1 MPGPPSVI
9 QAGPSL
15 ASPPRAVCDHRVT
28 DPAEWL
34 LSPEERGNAATDL
47 PAWTEGN
54 LAVPLV
60 HGAAYFDELV
70 KAVEVL
76 DEDDHLFF
84 TDWRGDPDEELRP
97 GGPTVAQLFTEA
109 VGRGVTV
116 RGLVWR
122 SHVDWLSFSSRENRA
137 LDQEVEDGGGL
148 VVLDQRVRRGGS
160 HHQKLVVCRHD
171 QDATKDV
178 AFVGGIDLCHSRR
191 DDAEHRGDPQAVPM
205 ASAYGP
211 TPPWHDVQLML
222 RGPAVAALDTV
233 FRERWDDPT
242 DPDQG
247 NPIAHVVDR
256 LRRSRM
262 YADRLAP
269 QLPPPPPAGPHLVQN
284 LRTYP
289 AVRPPYRFAPDGER
303 SVARGYSKAIKRARR
318 LIYLED
324 QYMWSGE
331 VAQLFADA
339 LRDHPD
345 LHLVVVVPRVPDQEG
360 ALGSRPQYVGRW
372 QALEMCRRAGR
383 DRVHV
388 YDVENHDGT
397 PVYVHA
403 KVCVVDDVWASVGSD
418 NFNRRSWTHDS
429 ELSSAVLDTTL
440 DPREPRDPAG
450 TGDGAR
456 TFARDLR
463 LVLAR
468 EHTDRAEDGSEDDD
482 LLDPAAFVA
491 TLEAQATELDAW
503 HEDGRRGPRPRGR
516 LRHHEPERLSLATRL
531 WATPLYRLVDDPDG
545 RPLRLRRRGEF

>member
-1 MPGPPSVI
+1 M
-9 QAGPSL
+9 
-15 ASPPRAVCDHRVT
+15 T

-34 LSPEERGNAATDL
+34 LGPEERGNAATDL

-60 HGAAYFDELV
+60 HGTTYFDALV
-70 KAVEVL
+70 SAVEVL
-76 DEDDHLFF
+76 DENDHLFF

-97 GGPTVAQLFTEA
+97 GGPTVAELFTEA
-109 VGRGVTV
+109 VRRGVTV

-122 SHVDWLSFSSRENRA
+122 SHVDWLSFSGRENRA
-137 LDQEVEDGGGL
+137 LDREVEDGGGL
-148 VVLDQRVRRGGS
+148 VVLDQRVRRMGS

-171 QDATKDV
+171 QDPTQDV

-191 DDAEHRGDPQAVPM
+191 DDAEHRGDPQSIPM
-205 ASAYGP
+205 AAAYGR
-211 TPPWHDVQLML
+211 TPPWHDVQLMV

-242 DPDQG
+242 DPDEG

-262 YADRLAP
+262 YADRLP
-269 QLPPPPPAGPHLVQN
+269 PRLPPPPPCGPHLVQN

-289 AVRPPYRFAPDGER
+289 AIRPRYDFAPDGER
-303 SVARGYSKAIKRARR
+303 SIARGYSKAIKRARR

-339 LRDHPD
+339 LTEHPD
-345 LHLVVVVPRVPDQEG
+345 LHLVVVVPRVPDQDG

-388 YDVENHDGT
+388 FDVENHEGT

-468 EHTDRAEDGSEDDD
+468 EHTDRAEDGSEDAD
-482 LLDPAAFVA
+482 LLDPDTFVA
-491 TLEAQATELDAW
+491 TLEAQAAELDAW
-503 HEDGRRGPRPRGR
+503 YEAGRRGPRPRGR
-516 LRHHEPERLSLATRL
+516 LRHHSPEQLSLATRL